1 MKSIL
6 KYFALT
12 LLFIVVGFL
21 IKDYFYTLS
30 INQIDNGSVVM
41 NSTTMSGQF
50 SQHLIF
56 SLVIGS
62 IPIFYLMVDKLA
74 HLKNSKQALI
84 VTALIIG
91 CGILMW
97 QFRIFQ
103 LNFQLEK
110 FSELFKDS
118 GIQNTVDFTKLNFG
132 MYIFIGF
139 FIGSMFS
146 VLFFRKKSKSQLKTN
161 DF

>member
-12 LLFIVVGFL
+12 LLFIVIGFL
-21 IKDYFYTLS
+21 IKEYFYDLS
-30 INQIDNGSVVM
+30 LNQMDKGSVAM

-74 HLKNSKQALI
+74 HLKNSKHALI
-84 VTALIIG
+84 ITALIIG

-97 QFRIFQ
+97 QLRIFQ
-103 LNFQLEK
+103 LNFQSEK
-110 FSELFKDS
+110 FSELS
-118 GIQNTVDFTKLNFG
+118 MNNGIQNTIDFTKLNFG

-139 FIGSMFS
+139 FIGALIS
-146 VLFFRKKSKSQLKTN
+146 VLLFREKSKSQLKTN